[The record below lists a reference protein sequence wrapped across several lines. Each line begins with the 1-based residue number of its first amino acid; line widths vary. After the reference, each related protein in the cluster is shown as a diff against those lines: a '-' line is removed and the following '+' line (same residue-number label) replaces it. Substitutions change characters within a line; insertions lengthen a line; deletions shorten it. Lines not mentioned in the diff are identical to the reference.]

1 MIEKRLVTNALAA
14 LLGAATAL
22 PVGKGSIPRTA
33 TGFKAPPYYVLT
45 VVDVTAD
52 GAPYAD
58 EHEDMEVVYQ
68 VTSVSGPVP
77 GQSGTYG
84 TLEQAEGM
92 ADKARTAL
100 LGRDPATGLWLH
112 DLGIP
117 DVSCACRELEIE
129 PGATND
135 PADGIIS
142 YVQRFRLG
150 LTPA

>member
-1 MIEKRLVTNALAA
+1 MIEKRLVTNALAT
-14 LLGAATAL
+14 LLGTATAL
-22 PVGKGSIPRTA
+22 PVGKGSIPRA
-33 TGFKAPPYYVLT
+33 VSGLKDPPYYVLT
-45 VVDVTAD
+45 VVDATVT

-58 EHEDMEVVYQ
+58 EHEDMEIVYQ
-68 VTSVSGPVP
+68 VTSVSGPAP

-92 ADKARTAL
+92 ADKARQAF
-100 LGRDPATGLWLH
+100 LGRAPATGLWLH

-117 DVSCACRELEIE
+117 GVSCTCRELEIE